1 MPNMTLSFPPETKK
15 RMEQHPH
22 VRWSNVVRT
31 IIEQKLDDF
40 EEAERLAKKSRL
52 TQKDV
57 DELTAKVNQG
67 MRKRA
72 EAMLHEHHRRR

>member
-22 VRWSNVVRT
+22 IRWSNVVRT

-40 EEAERLAKKSRL
+40 EAAERLAKKSRL
-52 TQKDV
+52 TQKDIDPV
-57 DELTAKVNQG
+57 VEKINQAMGKHAKEL
-67 MRKRA
+67 
-72 EAMLHEHHRRR
+72 LHEYHRRR